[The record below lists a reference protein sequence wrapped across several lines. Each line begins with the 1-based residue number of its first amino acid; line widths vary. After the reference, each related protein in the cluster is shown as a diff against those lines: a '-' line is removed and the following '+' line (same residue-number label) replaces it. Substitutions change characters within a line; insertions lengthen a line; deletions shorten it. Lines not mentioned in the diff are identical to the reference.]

1 MRARKCALR
10 TNAHKNTHQ
19 KMEHCDSIV
28 QNIMHVVESVA
39 TGWHTHSV
47 LPPEPSALFP
57 NSKIDSQ
64 AELSMIL
71 MLARET
77 LGSKHCY
84 NLEHL
89 ALHSRAM
96 LQPMAEP

>member
-1 MRARKCALR
+1 MQRFIRL
-10 TNAHKNTHQ
+10 
-19 KMEHCDSIV
+19 
-28 QNIMHVVESVA
+28 SVLA
-39 TGWHTHSV
+39 V
-47 LPPEPSALFP
+47 LPPEAEPSEFSALFP
-57 NSKIDSQ
+57 NPKIDSQ